1 MFKWKVTTYKA
12 YYVCCYDPLT
22 LMKAMACFLVGL
34 GGSSANV
41 LQAIKAGPGDLLSL
55 SSTPSEINLLVNSVS
70 WLGYV

>member
-1 MFKWKVTTYKA
+1 
-12 YYVCCYDPLT
+12 
-22 LMKAMACFLVGL
+22 MKAMACFLVGL